1 MPNGFVVR
9 LSFQERVSTSK
20 GGLGA
25 TWETSWVCVT
35 VTDTR
40 WQHLS
45 TFLVTLFQ
53 SPEILAGRSAEA
65 ATAARL
71 RPQDRFVVR
80 GRFVRVPAA
89 FWLENLCSHAW

>member
-1 MPNGFVVR
+1 MLTVLFGF
-9 LSFQERVSTSK
+9 SFLPRIYTAKDRTAKNRKTS
-20 GGLGA
+20 L
-25 TWETSWVCVT
+25 VYVT
-35 VTDTR
+35 VTDTY
-40 WQHLS
+40 WQYLS

-89 FWLENLCSHAW
+89 FGLENLCLLA